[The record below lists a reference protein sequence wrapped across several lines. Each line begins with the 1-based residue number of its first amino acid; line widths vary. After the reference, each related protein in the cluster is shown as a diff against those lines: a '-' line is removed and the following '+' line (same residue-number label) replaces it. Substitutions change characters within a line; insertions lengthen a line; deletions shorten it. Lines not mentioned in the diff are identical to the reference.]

1 MQELQMSLQSN
12 DLKDFVNEIF
22 TIDSYKSKMGQDK
35 EIAVLAFEVKTQEP
49 AKDLMNFIEKGYDFV
64 LDADVSTGEN
74 RKGKYDVFVEMERDR
89 HLPKRIAD
97 ILEEVSKLTGIEN
110 WKYRYY
116 KNVESKLYDVSTAE
130 SEIPLSS
137 DAYDSMINEYNQVEL
152 DRFFN
157 KGVTE
162 QKYVKENI
170 IEFGRHASGK
180 VRLEIVEE
188 GSTEELLTKYAGAVS
203 LDETSMSEVLFLT
216 KFMGN
221 YNIQK
226 IEDNLFFTNGNRTKV
241 MKRI

>member
-1 MQELQMSLQSN
+1 MSLQPN
-12 DLKDFVNEIF
+12 DLKTFVNEIF

-35 EIAVLAFEVKTQEP
+35 EISVLAFEVLTQEP

-64 LDADVSTGEN
+64 LDADISAGEN
-74 RKGKYDVFVEMERDR
+74 RKGKYDVFVEIERDR
-89 HLPKRIAD
+89 HLPKNISALLD
-97 ILEEVSKLTGIEN
+97 DVSKLAGIDE

-116 KNVESKLYDVSTAE
+116 KNVESKAFTIEDAE
-130 SEIPLSS
+130 NDIPL
-137 DAYDSMINEYNQVEL
+137 DGNTYESMINEYNQTEL

-162 QKYVKENI
+162 QKFVKENI

-180 VRLEIVEE
+180 VRMEVVEE

-203 LDETSMSEVLFLT
+203 LDETSISEVMFLT

-226 IEDNLFFTNGNRTKV
+226 LGENLFFTNGNRTKIL
-241 MKRI
+241 KRI

>member
-1 MQELQMSLQSN
+1 MSLQPN
-12 DLKDFVNEIF
+12 DLKTFVNEIF

-35 EIAVLAFEVKTQEP
+35 EISVLAFEVLTQEP

-64 LDADVSTGEN
+64 LDADISAGEN
-74 RKGKYDVFVEMERDR
+74 RKGKYDVFVEIERDR
-89 HLPKRIAD
+89 HLPKNIGALLD
-97 ILEEVSKLTGIEN
+97 DVSKLAGIDE

-116 KNVESKLYDVSTAE
+116 KNVESKAFTIEDAE
-130 SEIPLSS
+130 NDIPLDSNT
-137 DAYDSMINEYNQVEL
+137 YESMINEYNQTEL

-162 QKYVKENI
+162 QKFVKDNV

-180 VRLEIVEE
+180 VRMEVVEE

-203 LDETSMSEVLFLT
+203 LDETSISEVMFLT

-226 IEDNLFFTNGNRTKV
+226 IEDNMFFTNGTRTKV

>member
-1 MQELQMSLQSN
+1 
-12 DLKDFVNEIF
+12 
-22 TIDSYKSKMGQDK
+22 MGQDK
-35 EIAVLAFEVKTQEP
+35 EIAVLAFEVQDQEP

-64 LDADVSTGEN
+64 LDADISTGEN
-74 RKGKYDVFVEMERDR
+74 PKGKYNVFVEMERNR
-89 HLPKRIAD
+89 HLPKNIANL
-97 ILEEVSKLTGIEN
+97 LEEVSIITGIED

-116 KNVESKLYDVSTAE
+116 KNFESMTYNEDSANE
-130 SEIPLSS
+130 IIPLNSG
-137 DAYDSMINEYNQVEL
+137 DYESMIETYNQSEL

-162 QKYVKENI
+162 QRYVKENV

-180 VRLEIVEE
+180 VRMEVVEE

-203 LDETSMSEVLFLT
+203 LDETSMSEVLFFT

-226 IEDNLFFTNGNRTKV
+226 IGENLFFTNGNRTKIL
-241 MKRI
+241 KRI

>member
-1 MQELQMSLQSN
+1 
-12 DLKDFVNEIF
+12 
-22 TIDSYKSKMGQDK
+22 MGQDK
-35 EIAVLAFEVKTQEP
+35 EISVLAFEVLTQEP

-64 LDADVSTGEN
+64 LDADISTGEN
-74 RKGKYDVFVEMERDR
+74 RKGKYDVFVEIERDR
-89 HLPKRIAD
+89 HLPKNISALLD
-97 ILEEVSKLTGIEN
+97 DVSKLAGIDE

-116 KNVESKLYDVSTAE
+116 KNVESKAFTIEDAE
-130 SEIPLSS
+130 NDIPLDSNT
-137 DAYDSMINEYNQVEL
+137 YESMINEYNQTEL

-162 QKYVKENI
+162 QKFVKENI

-180 VRLEIVEE
+180 VRMEVVEE

-203 LDETSMSEVLFLT
+203 LDETSISEVMFLT

-226 IEDNLFFTNGNRTKV
+226 LGENLFFTNGNRTKIL
-241 MKRI
+241 KRI

>member
-1 MQELQMSLQSN
+1 MSLQSN

-35 EIAVLAFEVKTQEP
+35 DIAVLAFEVISQEP

-64 LDADVSTGEN
+64 LDADISTGEN
-74 RKGKYDVFVEMERDR
+74 KKGKYDVFVEMERDR
-89 HLPKRIAD
+89 HLPKRISD
-97 ILEEVSKLTGIEN
+97 ILEEVSKLTGIED

-130 SEIPLSS
+130 SEIPLNG

-162 QKYVKENI
+162 QKYVKENV

-180 VRLEIVEE
+180 VRMEVVDE
-188 GSTEELLTKYAGAVS
+188 GTTEEITKKYIGACK

-226 IEDNLFFTNGNRTKV
+226 IEDNMFFTNGTRTKV

>member
-1 MQELQMSLQSN
+1 MSLQPN
-12 DLKDFVNEIF
+12 DLKTFVNEIF

-35 EIAVLAFEVKTQEP
+35 EISVLAFEVLTQEP

-64 LDADVSTGEN
+64 LDADISTGEN
-74 RKGKYDVFVEMERDR
+74 RKGKYDVFVEIERDR
-89 HLPKRIAD
+89 HLPKNIGALLD
-97 ILEEVSKLTGIEN
+97 DVSKLAGIDE

-116 KNVESKLYDVSTAE
+116 KNVESKAFTIEDAE
-130 SEIPLSS
+130 NDIPL
-137 DAYDSMINEYNQVEL
+137 DGNTYESMINEYNQTEL

-162 QKYVKENI
+162 QKFVKENI

-180 VRLEIVEE
+180 VRMEVVEE

-203 LDETSMSEVLFLT
+203 LDETSISEVMFLT

-226 IEDNLFFTNGNRTKV
+226 LGENLFFTNGNRTKIL
-241 MKRI
+241 KRI

>member
-1 MQELQMSLQSN
+1 MSLQPN
-12 DLKDFVNEIF
+12 DLKNFVSEIF
-22 TIDSYKSKMGQDK
+22 TVDSYKSKMGQDK
-35 EIAVLAFEVKTQEP
+35 EIAVLAFEVQDQEP

-64 LDADVSTGEN
+64 LDADISTGEN
-74 RKGKYDVFVEMERDR
+74 PKGKYNVFVEMERNR
-89 HLPKRIAD
+89 HLPKNISD
-97 ILEEVSKLTGIEN
+97 LLEEVSIITGIEN

-116 KNVESKLYDVSTAE
+116 KNFESMNYNEDSANE
-130 SEIPLSS
+130 IIPLNSG
-137 DAYDSMINEYNQVEL
+137 DYTSMIETYNQSEL

-162 QKYVKENI
+162 QRYVKENV

-180 VRLEIVEE
+180 IRMEVVEE

-203 LDETSMSEVLFLT
+203 LDETSMSEVLFFT

-226 IEDNLFFTNGNRTKV
+226 IGENLFFTNGNRTKIL
-241 MKRI
+241 KRI

>member
-1 MQELQMSLQSN
+1 MSLQPN
-12 DLKDFVNEIF
+12 DLKTFVNEIF

-35 EIAVLAFEVKTQEP
+35 EISVLAFEVLTQEP

-64 LDADVSTGEN
+64 LDADISTGEN
-74 RKGKYDVFVEMERDR
+74 RKGKYDVFVEIERDR
-89 HLPKRIAD
+89 HLPKNIGALLD
-97 ILEEVSKLTGIEN
+97 DVSKLAGIDE

-116 KNVESKLYDVSTAE
+116 KNVESKAFTIEDAE
-130 SEIPLSS
+130 NDIPL
-137 DAYDSMINEYNQVEL
+137 DGNTYESMINEYNQTEL

-162 QKYVKENI
+162 QKFVKENI

-180 VRLEIVEE
+180 VRMKVVEE

-203 LDETSMSEVLFLT
+203 LDETSISEVMFLT

-226 IEDNLFFTNGNRTKV
+226 LGENLFFTNGNRTKIL
-241 MKRI
+241 KRI

>member
-1 MQELQMSLQSN
+1 MSLQPN
-12 DLKDFVNEIF
+12 DLENYVSEIF
-22 TIDSYKSKMGQDK
+22 SVDSFKSKMGNDK
-35 EIAVLAFEVKTQEP
+35 NISVLAFEVRDQEP

-74 RKGKYDVFVEMERDR
+74 KKGKYDVFVEMERDR
-89 HLPKRIAD
+89 HLPKRISD
-97 ILEEVSKLTGIEN
+97 ILEEVSKLTGIED

-130 SEIPLSS
+130 SEIPLNS

-162 QKYVKENI
+162 QRYVKENI

-180 VRLEIVEE
+180 VRMEVVEE
-188 GSTEELLTKYAGAVS
+188 GPTEELLTKYAGAVS

-226 IEDNLFFTNGNRTKV
+226 IEDNLFFTNGPRTKI
-241 MKRI
+241 MKRV

>member
-1 MQELQMSLQSN
+1 MSLQPN
-12 DLKDFVNEIF
+12 DLKTFVNEIF
-22 TIDSYKSKMGQDK
+22 TIDSYKSKMCQDK
-35 EIAVLAFEVKTQEP
+35 EISVLAFEVLTQEP

-64 LDADVSTGEN
+64 LDADISAGEN
-74 RKGKYDVFVEMERDR
+74 RKGKYDVFVEIERDR
-89 HLPKRIAD
+89 HLPKNISALLD
-97 ILEEVSKLTGIEN
+97 DVSKLAGIDE

-116 KNVESKLYDVSTAE
+116 KNVESKAFTIEDAE
-130 SEIPLSS
+130 NDIPLDSNT
-137 DAYDSMINEYNQVEL
+137 YESMINEYNQTEL

-162 QKYVKENI
+162 QKFVKENI

-180 VRLEIVEE
+180 VRMEVVEE

-203 LDETSMSEVLFLT
+203 LDETSISEVMFLT

-226 IEDNLFFTNGNRTKV
+226 LGENLFFTNGNRTKIL
-241 MKRI
+241 KRI

>member
-1 MQELQMSLQSN
+1 MSLQSN
-12 DLKDFVNEIF
+12 DLKDFVNHIF

-35 EIAVLAFEVKTQEP
+35 EIAVLAFEVNEQNP
-49 AKDLMNFIEKGYDFV
+49 AKDLVNFIEKGYPFV
-64 LDADVSTGEN
+64 LDADISTGEN
-74 RKGKYDVFVEMERDR
+74 KKGKYNVFVEIERDR
-89 HLPKRIAD
+89 HLPKNISD
-97 ILEEVSKLTGIEN
+97 ILEEVSKLTGIEE

-116 KNVESKLYDVSTAE
+116 KNVESKPYDISTAE
-130 SEIPLSS
+130 SEIPLSG
-137 DAYDSMINEYNQVEL
+137 DAYESMINEYNQVEL

-157 KGVTE
+157 RGVTE
-162 QKYVKENI
+162 QRYVKENV

-180 VRLEIVEE
+180 VRMEVVEE

-226 IEDNLFFTNGNRTKV
+226 IGENLFFTNGNRTKV

>member
-1 MQELQMSLQSN
+1 MSLQPN
-12 DLKDFVNEIF
+12 DLKTFVNEIF

-35 EIAVLAFEVKTQEP
+35 EISVLAFEVLTQEP

-64 LDADVSTGEN
+64 LDADISAGEN
-74 RKGKYDVFVEMERDR
+74 RKGKYDVFVEIERDR
-89 HLPKRIAD
+89 HLPKNIGALLD
-97 ILEEVSKLTGIEN
+97 DVSKLAGIDE

-116 KNVESKLYDVSTAE
+116 KNVESKAFTIEDAE
-130 SEIPLSS
+130 NDIPL
-137 DAYDSMINEYNQVEL
+137 DGNTYESMINEYNQTEL

-162 QKYVKENI
+162 QKFVKENV

-180 VRLEIVEE
+180 VRMEVVEE

-203 LDETSMSEVLFLT
+203 LDETSISEVMFLT

-226 IEDNLFFTNGNRTKV
+226 LGENLFFTNGNRTKIL
-241 MKRI
+241 KRI

>member
-1 MQELQMSLQSN
+1 MSLQPN
-12 DLKDFVNEIF
+12 DLKTFVNEIF

-35 EIAVLAFEVKTQEP
+35 EISVLEFEVLTQEP

-64 LDADVSTGEN
+64 LDADISAGEN
-74 RKGKYDVFVEMERDR
+74 RKGKYDVFVEIERDR
-89 HLPKRIAD
+89 HLPKNISALLD
-97 ILEEVSKLTGIEN
+97 DVSKLAGIDE

-116 KNVESKLYDVSTAE
+116 KNVESKAFTIEDAE
-130 SEIPLSS
+130 NDIPLDSNT
-137 DAYDSMINEYNQVEL
+137 YESMINEYNQTEL

-162 QKYVKENI
+162 QKFVKENI

-180 VRLEIVEE
+180 VRMEVVEE

-203 LDETSMSEVLFLT
+203 LDETSISEVMFLT

-226 IEDNLFFTNGNRTKV
+226 LGENLFFTNGNRTKIL
-241 MKRI
+241 KRI

>member
-1 MQELQMSLQSN
+1 MSLQSN

-74 RKGKYDVFVEMERDR
+74 RKGKYDVFVEIERDR

-116 KNVESKLYDVSTAE
+116 KNVESKPYDVSTAE
-130 SEIPLSS
+130 SEIPLSG
-137 DAYDSMINEYNQVEL
+137 DAYESMINEYNQVEL

-162 QKYVKENI
+162 QRYVKENV

-180 VRLEIVEE
+180 VRMEVVEE

-226 IEDNLFFTNGNRTKV
+226 IGENLFFTNGNRTKV

>member
-1 MQELQMSLQSN
+1 MSLQPN
-12 DLKDFVNEIF
+12 DLKTFVNEIF

-35 EIAVLAFEVKTQEP
+35 EISVLAFEVLTQEP

-64 LDADVSTGEN
+64 LDADISAGEN
-74 RKGKYDVFVEMERDR
+74 RKGKYDVFVEIERDR
-89 HLPKRIAD
+89 HLPKNISALLD
-97 ILEEVSKLTGIEN
+97 DVSKLAGVDE

-116 KNVESKLYDVSTAE
+116 KNVESKAFTIEDAE
-130 SEIPLSS
+130 NDIPL
-137 DAYDSMINEYNQVEL
+137 DGNTYESMINEYNQTEL

-162 QKYVKENI
+162 QKFVKENI

-180 VRLEIVEE
+180 VRMEVVEE

-203 LDETSMSEVLFLT
+203 LDETSISEVMFLT

-226 IEDNLFFTNGNRTKV
+226 LGENLFFTNGNRTKIL
-241 MKRI
+241 KRI

>member
-1 MQELQMSLQSN
+1 MSLQPN

-35 EIAVLAFEVKTQEP
+35 EIAVLAFEVQDQEP

-64 LDADVSTGEN
+64 LDADISTGEN
-74 RKGKYDVFVEMERDR
+74 PKGKYNVFVEMERNR
-89 HLPKRIAD
+89 HLPKNISD
-97 ILEEVSKLTGIEN
+97 LLEEVSIITGIEN

-116 KNVESKLYDVSTAE
+116 KNFESMNYNEDSANE
-130 SEIPLSS
+130 IIPLNSG
-137 DAYDSMINEYNQVEL
+137 DYESMIETYNQSEL

-162 QKYVKENI
+162 QRYVKENV

-180 VRLEIVEE
+180 IRMEVVEE

-203 LDETSMSEVLFLT
+203 LDETSMSEVLFFT

-226 IEDNLFFTNGNRTKV
+226 IGENLFFTNGNRTKIL
-241 MKRI
+241 KRI

>member
-1 MQELQMSLQSN
+1 MSLQPN
-12 DLKDFVNEIF
+12 DLKTFVNEIF

-35 EIAVLAFEVKTQEP
+35 EISVLAFEVLTQEP

-64 LDADVSTGEN
+64 LDADISAGEN
-74 RKGKYDVFVEMERDR
+74 RKGKYDVFVEIERDR
-89 HLPKRIAD
+89 HLPKNIGALLD
-97 ILEEVSKLTGIEN
+97 DVSKLAGIDE

-116 KNVESKLYDVSTAE
+116 KNVESKAFTIEDAE
-130 SEIPLSS
+130 NDIPL
-137 DAYDSMINEYNQVEL
+137 DGNTYESMINEYNQTEL

-162 QKYVKENI
+162 QKFVKDNV

-180 VRLEIVEE
+180 VRMEVVEE

-203 LDETSMSEVLFLT
+203 LDETSISEVMVLT

-226 IEDNLFFTNGNRTKV
+226 LGENLFFTNGNRTKILI
-241 MKRI
+241 RI

>member
-1 MQELQMSLQSN
+1 MSLQPN
-12 DLKDFVNEIF
+12 DLENYVSEIF

-35 EIAVLAFEVKTQEP
+35 EIAVLAFEVQDQEP
-49 AKDLMNFIEKGYDFV
+49 AKDLMNFIEKGYNFV
-64 LDADVSTGEN
+64 LDADVSVGEN
-74 RKGKYDVFVEMERDR
+74 RKGKYDVFVEIERNR
-89 HLPKRIAD
+89 KLPTRIDD
-97 ILEEVSKLTGIEN
+97 ILEEVGKLTNISE

-116 KNVESKLYDVSTAE
+116 KNIESKPFDITTAE
-130 SEIPLSS
+130 SEVPLTG
-137 DAYDSMINEYNQVEL
+137 DAYESMISEYNQVEL

-162 QKYVKENI
+162 QRYVKDNV

-180 VRLEIVEE
+180 IRMEVVEE
-188 GSTEELLTKYAGAVS
+188 GTTEELLTKYAGAVS
-203 LDETSMSEVLFLT
+203 LDETSMSEVLFFT

-226 IEDNLFFTNGNRTKV
+226 IGENLFFTNGNRTKV

>member
-1 MQELQMSLQSN
+1 MSLQPN
-12 DLKDFVNEIF
+12 DLKTFVNEIF

-35 EIAVLAFEVKTQEP
+35 EISVLAFEVLTQEP

-64 LDADVSTGEN
+64 LDADISAGEN
-74 RKGKYDVFVEMERDR
+74 RKGKYDVFVEIERDR
-89 HLPKRIAD
+89 HLPKNIGALLD
-97 ILEEVSKLTGIEN
+97 DVSKLAGIDE

-116 KNVESKLYDVSTAE
+116 KNVESKAFTIEDAE
-130 SEIPLSS
+130 NDIPL
-137 DAYDSMINEYNQVEL
+137 DGNTYESMINEYNQTEL

-162 QKYVKENI
+162 QKFVKDNV

-180 VRLEIVEE
+180 VRMEVVEE

-203 LDETSMSEVLFLT
+203 LDETSISEVMFLT

-226 IEDNLFFTNGNRTKV
+226 IGENLFFTNGIRTKV

>member
-1 MQELQMSLQSN
+1 MSLQPN
-12 DLKDFVNEIF
+12 DLKTFVNEIF

-35 EIAVLAFEVKTQEP
+35 EISVLAFEVLTQEP

-64 LDADVSTGEN
+64 LDADISAGEN
-74 RKGKYDVFVEMERDR
+74 RKGKYDVFVEIERDR
-89 HLPKRIAD
+89 HLPKNIGALLD
-97 ILEEVSKLTGIEN
+97 DVSKLAGIDE

-116 KNVESKLYDVSTAE
+116 KNVESKAFTIEDAE
-130 SEIPLSS
+130 NDIPLDSNT
-137 DAYDSMINEYNQVEL
+137 YESMINEYNQTEL

-162 QKYVKENI
+162 QKFVKENI

-180 VRLEIVEE
+180 VRMEVVEE

-203 LDETSMSEVLFLT
+203 LDETSISEVMFLT

-226 IEDNLFFTNGNRTKV
+226 LGENLFFTNGNRTKIL
-241 MKRI
+241 KRI

>member
-1 MQELQMSLQSN
+1 MSLQPN
-12 DLKDFVNEIF
+12 DLKTFVNEIF

-35 EIAVLAFEVKTQEP
+35 EISVLAFEVLTQEP

-64 LDADVSTGEN
+64 LDADISAGEN
-74 RKGKYDVFVEMERDR
+74 RKGKYDVFVEIERDR
-89 HLPKRIAD
+89 HLPKNIGALLD
-97 ILEEVSKLTGIEN
+97 DVSKLAGIDE

-116 KNVESKLYDVSTAE
+116 KNVESKAFTIEDAE
-130 SEIPLSS
+130 NDIPLDSNT
-137 DAYDSMINEYNQVEL
+137 YESMINEYNQTEL

-162 QKYVKENI
+162 QKFVKENV

-180 VRLEIVEE
+180 VRMEVVEE

-203 LDETSMSEVLFLT
+203 LDETSISEVMFLT

-226 IEDNLFFTNGNRTKV
+226 LGENLFFTNGNRTKIL
-241 MKRI
+241 KRI

>member
-1 MQELQMSLQSN
+1 MSLQSK
-12 DLKDFVNEIF
+12 DLKDFVNEIIA
-22 TIDSYKSKMGQDK
+22 IDSYKSKMGQDK
-35 EIAVLAFEVKTQEP
+35 EIAVLAFEVQSQEP

-64 LDADVSTGEN
+64 LDADISTGEN
-74 RKGKYDVFVEMERDR
+74 RKGKYDVFVEVERNR
-89 HLPKRIAD
+89 HLPKNIGLILDDVSHLAD
-97 ILEEVSKLTGIEN
+97 IKD

-116 KNVESKLYDVSTAE
+116 KNVESKPFTVENAE
-130 SEIPLSS
+130 NDIPL
-137 DAYDSMINEYNQVEL
+137 DGGAYESMVNEYNQVEL

-162 QKYVKENI
+162 QRYVKENI

-180 VRLEIVEE
+180 LRMEVVET

-203 LDETSMSEVLFLT
+203 LDENSMSEVLFLT
-216 KFMGN
+216 KFLGN

-226 IEDNLFFTNGNRTKV
+226 IGENLFFTNSNRTKV